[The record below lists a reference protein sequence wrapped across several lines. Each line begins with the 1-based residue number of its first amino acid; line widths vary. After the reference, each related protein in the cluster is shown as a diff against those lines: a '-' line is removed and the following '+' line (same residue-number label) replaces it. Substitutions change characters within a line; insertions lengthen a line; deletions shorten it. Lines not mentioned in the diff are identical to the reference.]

1 MTKDRLPPH
10 LLSLILFVPL
20 ASCGIIS
27 ETGPLRGKIEDHNQ
41 TYTLIPVNS
50 RADLPGPLRST
61 SIGTVP
67 PPVKGGGYSDKVR
80 SRDSLQ
86 FIFTDISAQSPF
98 ANKGG
103 DIGPIEVPEDG
114 NVSIPYVGTIHI
126 TNLSLAEVSTLL
138 NEKLKPISS
147 TALSTVLR
155 NGRIAR
161 TANVIGSVKSPGA
174 VPLERSDISSIDLL
188 AATGGPT
195 DTEHLVKYTLRRD
208 NHDYVFDYKTF
219 RQKPF
224 AVEEGDLLSVT
235 PDSSQRFYLMGAV
248 VKPMAVPFPI
258 PEPTLADALG
268 AAAGLD
274 EQRSDPSG
282 VFIFRKGNP
291 DLVYTINLK
300 EPTAVHLTQRFAMQR
315 EDIVYI
321 TEAPLTRWNR
331 LISQI
336 VPTSQAYS
344 NFARLAPTSTR

>member
-1 MTKDRLPPH
+1 MTKDRLPPR
-10 LLSLILFVPL
+10 LLSLLLFLPL
-20 ASCGIIS
+20 ASCDLAS
-27 ETGPLRGKIEDHNQ
+27 QSGPLRARIEDPKQ
-41 TYTLIPVNS
+41 AYTLIPVNS
-50 RADLPGPLRST
+50 RTDLPGPLRST

-67 PPVKGGGYSDKVR
+67 TPVKGSSYSDKVR

-86 FIFTDISAQSPF
+86 FIITDLSAQSPF
-98 ANKGG
+98 SNKGG

-114 NVSIPYVGTIHI
+114 NVSIPYVGAIQVTDH
-126 TNLSLAEVSTLL
+126 SLAQVSALL
-138 NEKLKPISS
+138 NEKLKPISN
-147 TALSTVLR
+147 TAQATVVR
-155 NGRIAR
+155 TGRIAR

-174 VPLERSDISSIDLL
+174 VPLERSNISSIDLL

-208 NHDYVFDYKTF
+208 NQDYIFDYKTF

-224 AVEEGDLLSVT
+224 PVEEGDLLSVT
-235 PDSSQRFYLMGAV
+235 PDSSQRFYLMGAI
-248 VKPMAVPFPI
+248 VKPMSVPFPI

-274 EQRSDPSG
+274 EMRSDPSG

-300 EPTAVHLTQRFAMQR
+300 DPSAVHLTQRFAMQR
-315 EDIVYI
+315 EDLVYI

-336 VPTSQAYS
+336 VPTSQATY
-344 NFARLAPTSTR
+344 NFSRLSTIKR